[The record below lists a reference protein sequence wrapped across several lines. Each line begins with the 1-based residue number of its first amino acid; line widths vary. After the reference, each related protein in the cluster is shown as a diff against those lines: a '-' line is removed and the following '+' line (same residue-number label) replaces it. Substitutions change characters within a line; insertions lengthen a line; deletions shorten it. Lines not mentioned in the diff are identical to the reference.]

1 MRGSIGLLLYVAV
14 MVLGSI
20 LKKIAEDKA
29 KQAPRTVIDGDK
41 SYTVTLDDMLTE
53 APAQEW
59 NAQEAVELVS
69 TPVSSEGSAGGFGSQ
84 DRQLLSYRDDEDGD
98 RDWDDSEDD
107 AESGSVEVAFVP
119 RKLNLKQAIIMS
131 EIIREPRAKR
141 PWPGR

>member
-14 MVLGSI
+14 MVLAGI

-29 KQAPRTVIDGDK
+29 RHAPRTVVDGDEP
-41 SYTVTLDDMLTE
+41 YTVTLDDMLTE
-53 APAQEW
+53 APVQEW

-69 TPVSSEGSAGGFGSQ
+69 TPASSEGSAGEFGSQ
-84 DRQLLSYRDDEDGD
+84 DRQFLSEDGD
-98 RDWDDSEDD
+98 WDWRDSEDD
-107 AESGSVEVAFVP
+107 TEDVSEEVALVP
-119 RKLNLKQAIIMS
+119 RKLNLEQAIIMS

>member
-20 LKKIAEDKA
+20 LKKIAEDKNR
-29 KQAPRTVIDGDK
+29 QVPRTVIDDEP
-41 SYTVTLDDMLTE
+41 YTVTLDDMLAE

-59 NAQEAVELVS
+59 NAQEAVESLS
-69 TPVSSEGSAGGFGSQ
+69 TPVSSEGSAGEFGSQ
-84 DRQLLSYRDDEDGD
+84 DRQFFSERDGKDGD
-98 RDWDDSEDD
+98 WDWRESEDD
-107 AESGSVEVAFVP
+107 ADVGSEEVAFVP
-119 RKLNLKQAIIMS
+119 RKLNLRQAIIMS